1 MVGRFKFGRKLPLPS
16 VIQIKHQ
23 ILMAWLADQTAIEAA
38 EQAARIRPSPAPHS
52 DSQSSNG
59 KLA

>member
-38 EQAARIRPSPAPHS
+38 EEVARIPPPALHS
-52 DSQSSNG
+52 KCQNSDE
-59 KLA
+59 KLV